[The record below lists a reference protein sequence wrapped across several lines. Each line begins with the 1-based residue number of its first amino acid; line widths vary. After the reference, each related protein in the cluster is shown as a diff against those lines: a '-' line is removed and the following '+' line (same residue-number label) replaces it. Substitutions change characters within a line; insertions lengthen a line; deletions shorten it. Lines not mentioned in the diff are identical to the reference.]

1 MYIDDIERFF
11 LVHIINFIKNKN
23 YGNESIVYA
32 RIFRAGM
39 CWDGGEKGGAW
50 HLKALLMLRYERPIR
65 MSGAVKGNLNLQTI
79 LQTIFN

>member
-1 MYIDDIERFF
+1 M
-11 LVHIINFIKNKN
+11 
-23 YGNESIVYA
+23 YA

-39 CWDGGEKGGAW
+39 CRDGGEKGGAR
-50 HLKALLMLRYERPIR
+50 HLKALLSLRCERPIR